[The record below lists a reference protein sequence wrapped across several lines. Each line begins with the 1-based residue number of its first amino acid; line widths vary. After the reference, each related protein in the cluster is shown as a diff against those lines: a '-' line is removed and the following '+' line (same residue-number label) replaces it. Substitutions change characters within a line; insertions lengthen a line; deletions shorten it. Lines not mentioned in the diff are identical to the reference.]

1 MYPDLTLVKS
11 VESVLPS
18 HMSSGANG
26 LPRGCCSAAGVI
38 DDWMLTSSPNDAL
51 SRGVANIPTTRV
63 KIPMQNIIEIKNV
76 TAYRGRT
83 RALSNLSLEITSG
96 CHTVILGPN
105 GAGKSTLLKLL
116 SREIYPVQGNGS
128 YVRVFGR
135 DRWDIWE
142 LRAHFGIVSHDL
154 QQEYV
159 GHVRGMQVILSGFY
173 ASIGTWDHQQFSAE
187 NQARA
192 MYIMEML
199 RIAELRERA
208 FATMSTGEQR
218 RFLLGRALV
227 HDPETLILDEPTS
240 GLDLKACFQYLD
252 IIRGL
257 MQAGKTIILVT
268 HHIHEIPPEMSR
280 VVLLKE
286 GKVMADGE
294 KSKMLTSDTLSRL
307 FETPIAL
314 VHANGFYQ
322 AMPGL

>member
-1 MYPDLTLVKS
+1 MPV
-11 VESVLPS
+11 
-18 HMSSGANG
+18 
-26 LPRGCCSAAGVI
+26 
-38 DDWMLTSSPNDAL
+38 
-51 SRGVANIPTTRV
+51 
-63 KIPMQNIIEIKNV
+63 QNIIEIKNV
-76 TAYRGRT
+76 TAYQGRSK
-83 RALSNLSLEITSG
+83 ALSNVSLEITSG

-116 SREIYPVQGNGS
+116 SREIYPIQRDGS

-135 DRWDIWE
+135 ERWDVWE

-159 GHVRGMQVILSGFY
+159 GHVRGMQVILSGY
-173 ASIGTWDHQQFSAE
+173 YSSIGTWDHQQFSAE
-187 NQARA
+187 CQARA
-192 MYIMEML
+192 MHIMETL
-199 RIAELRERA
+199 HVAELRDRTFGA
-208 FATMSTGEQR
+208 MSTGEQR

-227 HDPETLILDEPTS
+227 NDPDTLILDEPTS
-240 GLDLKACFQYLD
+240 GLDLKASFQYLA

-257 MQAGKTIILVT
+257 MQDGKTVILVT

-286 GKVMADGE
+286 GEVMADGE
-294 KSKMLTSDTLSRL
+294 KSTILTSDTLSQL

-322 AMPGL
+322 AMPGR